1 MISERVAYCGLV
13 CGLCDPCGNCSCKS
27 SNHCGKQQIGCYQ
40 FNCCTAKG
48 IDGCW
53 ECGDAPCGIDMLA
66 PNKIKLRAFIRYIKE
81 VGLEEFYQI
90 LGKNQQNGILYH
102 RSGILGDYDLESEEA
117 VLKLLR
123 QSNKA

>member
-1 MISERVAYCGLV
+1 
-13 CGLCDPCGNCSCKS
+13 
-27 SNHCGKQQIGCYQ
+27 
-40 FNCCTAKG
+40 
-48 IDGCW
+48 
-53 ECGDAPCGIDMLA
+53 MLA

-90 LGKNQQNGILYH
+90 LEKNQQNGILYH